1 MTTDFSHWSL
11 RLFLTGRSSQTLL
24 SLTLSMYMAHCRS
37 QRGGPFCLDLEQNAV
52 CHCWSMP
59 CAPALV
65 LGAGT
70 AVPELRLQS
79 GAAATLATP
88 PAVSRPGKLT
98 PPAEARLL
106 LAFGLQDT
114 LTREEA
120 LVLAEQA
127 STPSLC
133 KGIAASLFP

>member
-1 MTTDFSHWSL
+1 M
-11 RLFLTGRSSQTLL
+11 
-24 SLTLSMYMAHCRS
+24 
-37 QRGGPFCLDLEQNAV
+37 
-52 CHCWSMP
+52 
-59 CAPALV
+59 
-65 LGAGT
+65 
-70 AVPELRLQS
+70 PELRLQP

-98 PPAEARLL
+98 PAAEARLL

-127 STPSLC
+127 NSPSTCKSITASIVPSDKQCKPLADQKAHQLHRQCLVILHFPVAGLRLC
-133 KGIAASLFP
+133 SGSVF

>member
-1 MTTDFSHWSL
+1 M
-11 RLFLTGRSSQTLL
+11 
-24 SLTLSMYMAHCRS
+24 
-37 QRGGPFCLDLEQNAV
+37 
-52 CHCWSMP
+52 
-59 CAPALV
+59 
-65 LGAGT
+65 
-70 AVPELRLQS
+70 PELRLQP

-98 PPAEARLL
+98 LAAEARLL

-127 STPSLC
+127 NSSLICNSVIASSFLFDTQC
-133 KGIAASLFP
+133 KPLVIPKMHQSHGQCLVVSNLDEAGLRLLSGNLLRPHS